1 MDQDADARGSHE
13 NGLRQNAEVCSC
25 GVSRR
30 RHNMVN
36 IALIGASGNLGREI
50 KREDFA
56 VAIVNEIETPEHHRR
71 RITVGY

>member
-1 MDQDADARGSHE
+1 
-13 NGLRQNAEVCSC
+13 
-25 GVSRR
+25 
-30 RHNMVN
+30 MVN